1 MADNENNAAADP
13 VALDRS
19 KGKWFV
25 VRTRVGHERKVKER
39 IDSQVA
45 HADTVVP
52 VYEVMIP
59 METVSVVRN
68 GKRATRK
75 RMFYP
80 GYVFV
85 RMDLYNGD
93 PCRDNLNNPLWHLIR
108 ETQDVTSFVGV
119 NECPQPL
126 SDSEAEDL
134 LRSTEEVAPGSS
146 APVQIPPYIVIGGT
160 VRIKDGA
167 FANFEGTIEE
177 IDAEHGKLKLM
188 VSIFGRSTPVELE
201 FWQVGPDE
209 E

>member
-1 MADNENNAAADP
+1 MSENENSVAAENG
-13 VALDRS
+13 VTDRS

-39 IDSQVA
+39 LDSQVA
-45 HADTVVP
+45 RAETVVP
-52 VYEVMIP
+52 IYEVMIP

-93 PCRDNLNNPLWHLIR
+93 DLNNPLWHMIR
-108 ETQDVTSFVGV
+108 ETQDVTAFVGV
-119 NECPQPL
+119 NEHPQPL
-126 SDSEAEDL
+126 SDAEAEDL
-134 LRSTEEVAPGSS
+134 LRSTEEVAPGSA

-167 FANFEGTIEE
+167 FANFEGVIEE
-177 IDAEHGKLKLM
+177 IDAERGKLKLM

>member
-1 MADNENNAAADP
+1 MSENENSVAAENG
-13 VALDRS
+13 VTDRS

-39 IDSQVA
+39 LDSQVA
-45 HADTVVP
+45 RAETVVP
-52 VYEVMIP
+52 IYEVMIP

-93 PCRDNLNNPLWHLIR
+93 DLNNPLWHMIR
-108 ETQDVTSFVGV
+108 ETQDVTAFVGV
-119 NECPQPL
+119 NERPQPL
-126 SDSEAEDL
+126 SDAEAEDL
-134 LRSTEEVAPGSS
+134 LRSTEEVAPGSA

-167 FANFEGTIEE
+167 FANFEGVIEE
-177 IDAEHGKLKLM
+177 IDAERGKLKLM

>member
-1 MADNENNAAADP
+1 MAENENSVAAENGAI
-13 VALDRS
+13 DRS

-39 IDSQVA
+39 LDSQVA
-45 HADTVVP
+45 RAETVVP
-52 VYEVMIP
+52 IYEVMIP

-93 PCRDNLNNPLWHLIR
+93 ELNNPLWHLIR

-119 NECPQPL
+119 NEHPQPL
-126 SDSEAEDL
+126 SDAEAEDL
-134 LRSTEEVAPGSS
+134 LRSTEEVAPGSA

-167 FANFEGTIEE
+167 FANFEGVIEE
-177 IDAEHGKLKLM
+177 IDAERGKLKLM